1 LRYLICWW
9 KIVHMR
15 PTVRWRALTAVIRGA
30 WHAWL
35 FIGGLVFAFIVG
47 LAAHRLLSVTLTDAV
62 RYSGTVLQ
70 ILGLST
76 VALGLR
82 QVRRMF
88 NRPSVSAAMLG
99 WLRRLAATF
108 TGPKPISLQA
118 SFGAFATM
126 TGEARLIRG
135 VRPGATLD
143 ERVSILEENLK
154 LLRDELDSRLQ
165 GVRRELGTVKESIER
180 ESQER
185 RVAGEKTARKIEEV
199 AIGGLH
205 LEVVGLMWLFLGV
218 AAASI
223 PDVIAAWLSQLA

>member
-1 LRYLICWW
+1 
-9 KIVHMR
+9 
-15 PTVRWRALTAVIRGA
+15 
-30 WHAWL
+30 
-35 FIGGLVFAFIVG
+35 
-47 LAAHRLLSVTLTDAV
+47 
-62 RYSGTVLQ
+62 
-70 ILGLST
+70 
-76 VALGLR
+76 
-82 QVRRMF
+82 
-88 NRPSVSAAMLG
+88 
-99 WLRRLAATF
+99 
-108 TGPKPISLQA
+108 
-118 SFGAFATM
+118 
-126 TGEARLIRG
+126 
-135 VRPGATLD
+135 LD